1 MLILPVPLPV
11 SAGNIKPVFFNEKND
26 EMAGRKEKIF
36 FSLLP
41 TLDKARFIGYIC
53 FFVRA
58 GLPARFF

>member
-1 MLILPVPLPV
+1 MRILPVPLLV
-11 SAGNIKPVFFNEKND
+11 SEGNIKPVFFNERND

-41 TLDKARFIGYIC
+41 TLDKTRFIGYIY